1 MKNLP
6 LKTRM
11 TLTMMTLTIL
21 AVCVSVLI
29 VIIRIRSVRAATTIT
44 VTTTSDSGAG
54 SLRQAVAD
62 AQSGDTIVFNLLA
75 QSKIVL
81 TSGELVLSN
90 SITIEGPGAQ
100 LLVISGNNNS
110 RVFST
115 ASSATITMSGLTL
128 ADGNGAGAA
137 FFGSGGAIL
146 CGGPL
151 TVDDSVLANNAC
163 ADAGGIYVGPDG
175 RLTLTRFTLWGNKST
190 GGQTGAAL
198 DVEGSGSGI
207 TMSNCTVSGNTGS
220 FAIFGVGPTALSN
233 CTVAGNHVSVGIE
246 KIA

>member
-29 VIIRIRSVRAATTIT
+29 VIIRIRPVRAATTIT

-90 SITIEGPGAQ
+90 SITISGPGAN
-100 LLVISGNNNS
+100 LLVLSGDDNS
-110 RVFST
+110 RIFSIP
-115 ASSATITMSGLTL
+115 SSATVMISGATV
-128 ADGNGAGAA
+128 ADGHGAGAEDA
-137 FFGSGGAIL
+137 GAGGAIL
-146 CGGPL
+146 CNG
-151 TVDDSVLANNAC
+151 SLAMSAC
-163 ADAGGIYVGPDG
+163 V
-175 RLTLTRFTLWGNKST
+175 
-190 GGQTGAAL
+190 
-198 DVEGSGSGI
+198 I
-207 TMSNCTVSGNTGS
+207 TN
-220 FAIFGVGPTALSN
+220 
-233 CTVAGNHVSVGIE
+233 
-246 KIA
+246 